1 MFCCNGRTKIL
12 VFALVESDMT
22 SDVIDPVVELR
33 GIRTRQFGAERRNS
47 YPHSPPIAEKLKQ
60 SHYARERRRRRV

>member
-33 GIRTRQFGAERRNS
+33 GIRTRQFGAE
-47 YPHSPPIAEKLKQ
+47 
-60 SHYARERRRRRV
+60 